1 MTTLASRLTVLDQAL
16 AELVEEVFDSGALRL
31 AKDDDVVHVLGVA
44 ARLGRRA
51 EALLVEAASHADER
65 SQAPAATERLT
76 SRLGCRSM
84 NELLQRASLLSSRR
98 AADVVKA
105 ARAVGRPI
113 APSSGEVLPPDFPG
127 MRGALAAAAV
137 GVDGVLAVVV
147 PLTAVLPSAGRA
159 AVLAADEELA
169 ASAAVGH
176 GSAPDELRALATVWG
191 MYLDQDGAEP
201 REAAALRKRGLTIGT
216 CVDGLVPVRGGLLP
230 EVAAQLR
237 LALDSVLNPKIDG
250 AEVPEGPHF
259 SESVQDRPRDAAAE
273 LRTRAQQQHDA
284 FATMLSKVSG
294 SGLLPAIGGA
304 APTLVV
310 SVRADDLA
318 AGRGYAH
325 IDGVDEPVSL
335 SVARH
340 IACSGNVQRVVFD
353 GVGRIISLG
362 SPERIFTH
370 HQRRAISLRDG
381 GCVIPGCR
389 VPAPWCEIHHVKE
402 HSRGGETHT
411 DNGVLLCW
419 FHHRSLDASGWKVR
433 MSQGVPEVR
442 GPYWW
447 DASMSWR
454 PATKAPT
461 RLREMVGR
469 RQ

>member
-1 MTTLASRLTVLDQAL
+1 MTTLASRLTALDQAL
-16 AELVEEVFDSGALRL
+16 AEVVDEAFDSGTLRL
-31 AKDDDVVHVLGVA
+31 ADDDDLVHVLGIA

-76 SRLGCRSM
+76 GRRGCRSM

-98 AADVVKA
+98 AADVLKA
-105 ARAVGRPI
+105 ARAVGRPV

-147 PLTAVLPSAGRA
+147 PLIAVLPAAGRA
-159 AVLAADEELA
+159 AVLAADEALA
-169 ASAAVGH
+169 ASAAVEH
-176 GSAPDELRALATVWG
+176 ESAPDELRALATVWA

-201 REAAALRKRGLTIGT
+201 REAAALRKRGLTMGV

-237 LALDSVLNPKIDG
+237 LAFDSILNPKVDG
-250 AEVPEGPHF
+250 AEVPGGPHF
-259 SESVQDRPRDAAAE
+259 VESCSAEVRDAAAD

-284 FATMLSKVSG
+284 FATLLSKVSA
-294 SGLLPAIGGA
+294 SGILPTIGGA

-310 SVRADDLA
+310 SARADDLTA
-318 AGRGYAH
+318 SRGFAH
-325 IDGVDEPVSL
+325 IDGIDEPVSL

-353 GVGRIISLG
+353 GAGRIISLG
-362 SPERIFTH
+362 SPERVFGH

-389 VPAPWCEIHHVKE
+389 VPASWCELHHVQE

-419 FHHRSLDASGWKVR
+419 FHHRSLDTSGWKVR
-433 MSQGVPEVR
+433 MNQGVPEVR

-454 PATKAPT
+454 PATKAPI
-461 RLREMVGR
+461 RVRERVAR

>member
-1 MTTLASRLTVLDQAL
+1 MNLASRLTALDAAL
-16 AELVEEVFDSGALRL
+16 AELADEEFDSGALRL
-31 AKDDDVVHVLGVA
+31 ANDDDLVHVLSVA

-76 SRLGCRSM
+76 GRLGCRSM

-105 ARAVGRPI
+105 ARAVGRPL
-113 APSSGEVLPPDFPG
+113 APSSGEMLPPDFPA

-159 AVLAADEELA
+159 AVLAADQELA
-169 ASAAVGH
+169 AAAADH
-176 GSAPDELRALATVWG
+176 RSAPDELRALASVWA

-201 REAAALRKRGLTIGT
+201 REAAALRKRGLTIGV

-237 LALDSVLNPKIDG
+237 LVLDSILNPKVEG
-250 AEVPEGPHF
+250 ADVPRGPHF
-259 SESVQDRPRDAAAE
+259 SDSDQDGPTDAAAE
-273 LRTRAQQQHDA
+273 LRTRAQRQHDA

-294 SGLLPAIGGA
+294 SGLLPASGGA

-325 IDGVDEPVSL
+325 IEGVDEPVSL
-335 SVARH
+335 RVARH
-340 IACSGNVQRVVFD
+340 IACSGNAQRVVLD
-353 GVGRIISLG
+353 GAGRIISLG
-362 SPERIFTH
+362 SPERVFTH

-389 VPAPWCEIHHVKE
+389 VPASWCEIHHVKE

-419 FHHRSLDASGWKVR
+419 FHHRSLDTSGWKVR
-433 MSQGVPEVR
+433 MRQGVPEVR

-454 PATKAPT
+454 PVTKAPT
-461 RLREMVGR
+461 RLRELVAR